1 MSLTKWIVR
10 FYKVAELSY
19 ILKSKY
25 EYNECLDTLKET
37 SKDTQN
43 NEYLCQSDML
53 VYDFD
58 CIVKKLYPQKQ
69 PASYDSLMIDEN
81 RKIVY
86 CIEFKNQI
94 PSAIK
99 NQNIVKKLTN
109 GKEILDTICDNDNV
123 QKRDYRFIY
132 CVVHKATKTRYKN
145 HISDRE
151 IKFELQQYKG
161 TYFDDIV
168 TNNIDFFKNE
178 FNKEFQHKGC
188 K

>member
-1 MSLTKWIVR
+1 M
-10 FYKVAELSY
+10 AELSY
-19 ILKSKY
+19 ILKSKPVY
-25 EYNECLDTLKET
+25 SECLATLKET
-37 SKDTQN
+37 SKDSHN
-43 NEYLCQSDML
+43 SEYLCQSDML

-69 PASYDSLMIDEN
+69 PSSYDSLMIDEHK
-81 RKIVY
+81 KIVY

-94 PSAIK
+94 PATIN
-99 NQNIVKKLTN
+99 NQSIVKKLTH
-109 GKEILDTICDNDNV
+109 GKEILDTICADENV
-123 QKRDYRFIY
+123 QKRDYKFIY
-132 CVVHKATKTRYKN
+132 CVVHKARQTRYRN
-145 HISDRE
+145 PISDRE
-151 IKFELQQYKG
+151 IKFELKQYRG